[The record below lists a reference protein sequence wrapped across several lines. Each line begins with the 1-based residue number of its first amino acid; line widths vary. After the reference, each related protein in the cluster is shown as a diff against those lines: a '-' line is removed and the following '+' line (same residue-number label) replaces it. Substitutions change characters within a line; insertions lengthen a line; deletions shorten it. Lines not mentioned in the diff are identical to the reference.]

1 MMQAIVPEVICYP
14 QLLPALPIK
23 PLEVG
28 GYADLVLDLTPGTGR
43 GGLIRATSRLEAV
56 LGKTHRTAFERG
68 RRKRELWS
76 DEDPAPLSKERRSE
90 TPDLRLCAPVLYSTE
105 MRPLETDRHRLAPSW
120 CLVGHGERSYRKWP
134 QMKIATEPCYFFF
147 INPQYSSARIYLTQF
162 LALQLHGKSP

>member
-76 DEDPAPLSKERRSE
+76 DEDPAPPSQERRAE
-90 TPDLRLCAPVLYSTE
+90 TPDLRLCAPVLYSTGLLPVLHHIDTLTLGTLHVHKSH
-105 MRPLETDRHRLAPSW
+105 RPSPSSRRNGGV
-120 CLVGHGERSYRKWP
+120 C
-134 QMKIATEPCYFFF
+134 
-147 INPQYSSARIYLTQF
+147 ARMISED
-162 LALQLHGKSP
+162 QLN